1 MGLSLFPVPGNIVIT
16 IIAAGS
22 DRLLAVENAVLERD
36 HHIVQLAEKRH
47 QFRNTQL
54 LGVGADRTA
63 GDAVV
68 TGSRVGLTDKI
79 HLEGGGVLPLFFRRV
94 PFDIPGDAFLFSA
107 LPFSVFRSVL
117 PKYHF
122 IW

>member
-1 MGLSLFPVPGNIVIT
+1 MVLSLFPVPGNIVIT

-94 PFDIPGDAFLFSA
+94 PFDIPGDAFFVFCLALFRVQIRPA
-107 LPFSVFRSVL
+107 
-117 PKYHF
+117 KYHF